1 MAMRSEKTVLMLAYI
16 AILILI
22 IAISCIA
29 SGCTTTLPSVK
40 TQTLQAGWTMEDE
53 SSVNNYVLQHSDNSI
68 NWVAIDS
75 VRNNGSK
82 NYFIDTKETNG
93 YFRLKINGDN
103 SIVYTKI
110 IYVR

>member
-1 MAMRSEKTVLMLAYI
+1 MRSEKTVLMLAYI

-22 IAISCIA
+22 ITLA
-29 SGCTTTLPSVK
+29 SGCTATKPVNDI
-40 TQTLQAGWTMEDE
+40 QTLQAGWTMEDE

-82 NYFIDTKETNG
+82 NYLMDTKETNG